1 MGSSPPPPS
10 FLVPTPRNEQQLS
23 FRGSLDLND
32 KVSSQGGEGG
42 VSMYV
47 RLFEEMIRTVLDGE
61 SYLFT
66 QREIWVL
73 NYILDLPYEPRY
85 LLTRLL
91 LRRPSRVHTC
101 TSLIASYSSEI
112 GEEGIK
118 MGMKILARRLAVPK
132 DIADSDP
139 DPLPVTPIASASR
152 PGPLPLSAKAQG
164 KRPANALWVNK
175 PWADSPSGLTEAQE
189 RADPELT
196 AALKES
202 HWASKVGRVNVDSDD
217 EDGGSAAGSKRSG
230 SVSTSVST
238 PTVSRQSSGIPTTP
252 AIDFSLTPES
262 PIPVSFLAEDERSLS
277 LDDLMTCMSLDQL
290 RKVAKTRKLPVS
302 SLSTRESTLNALR
315 GMAKQQTVLGFVTM
329 KGKSGAT
336 TPVQE
341 KGKQTTLPFAPKPK
355 QTSESLLTTQLLSS
369 FGGSAIRLSS
379 SLHSLI
385 SRVNL
390 IFSRTPP
397 IAPGAPSLMLP
408 SILVTSNKRRYPDYG
423 PPTRS
428 MIWKDRDELL
438 AWERAVGWEAIV
450 TEALGETWDQ
460 ARKNPNALLTPGSTS
475 GTGWVNRK
483 EGAKIVRKIWEATWD
498 VWKEMVDGDKGKEV
512 DVSKE
517 QGGLVG
523 DRFQAGH
530 ILTRIVY
537 KGAEAL
543 GILHEYDKECMVL
556 RALLAQRRWRRGKR
570 GYVSVM
576 NPFQIAEK
584 ET

>member
-1 MGSSPPPPS
+1 
-10 FLVPTPRNEQQLS
+10 
-23 FRGSLDLND
+23 
-32 KVSSQGGEGG
+32 
-42 VSMYV
+42 
-47 RLFEEMIRTVLDGE
+47 
-61 SYLFT
+61 
-66 QREIWVL
+66 
-73 NYILDLPYEPRY
+73 
-85 LLTRLL
+85 
-91 LRRPSRVHTC
+91 
-101 TSLIASYSSEI
+101 
-112 GEEGIK
+112 

-523 DRFQAGH
+523 DRFQAGIFFFLFILLCFSVLTNRAGH

-537 KGAEAL
+537 KVSSFSIYLNMCLRVL
-543 GILHEYDKECMVL
+543 G
-556 RALLAQRRWRRGKR
+556 RGGPR
-570 GYVSVM
+570 YTS
-576 NPFQIAEK
+576 
-584 ET
+584 